1 MTWSETVI
9 ARRQHGGVLRRFA
22 PVGVA
27 AVGADECEVTV
38 CTSSLAL
45 DDDVWVMAGVDLSRY
60 QAHPV
65 VLRDHDMTQPVARAS
80 NLTVSPQKITA
91 LATFAP
97 EGVSAKADET
107 RGLVKAGFLTGVS
120 ASIIPLE
127 SELLDPR
134 NPRGGQRITRSILLE
149 FSFVS
154 VPADTFSGVTARG
167 MQRSALASGA
177 ANPVRVA
184 SAIAEICALR
194 RATINPPFTGLFE
207 RVK

>member
-1 MTWSETVI
+1 MTWRQMT
-9 ARRQHGGVLRRFA
+9 ARRAPGDVLRRFA
-22 PVGVA
+22 PAAIAGVN
-27 AVGADECEVTV
+27 ADDCEVTV

-45 DDDVWVMAGVDLSRY
+45 DDDIWVMAGIDLSRY

-80 NLTVSPQKITA
+80 NLKVTPQKITA
-91 LATFAP
+91 RATFAP

-107 RGLVKAGFLTGVS
+107 RGLVKSGFLTGVS

-134 NPRGGQRITRSILLE
+134 NPRGGLRITRSILVE

-154 VPADTFSGVTARG
+154 VPSDTFSGVTARG
-167 MQRSALASGA
+167 LERSALGLGA
-177 ANPVRVA
+177 ANLVRVP
-184 SAIAEICALR
+184 STVSEICALR
-194 RATINPPFTGLFE
+194 KVAITPPIGAHYE
-207 RVK
+207 RGQ